1 MLLFSKLKYLGN
13 LSAVEGPGIGSNG
26 TSYLKYSW
34 SYSAGICAAKS
45 VVGLTSLHNYS
56 EGSII

>member
-13 LSAVEGPGIGSNG
+13 LFAVESPGIASNG
-26 TSYLKYSW
+26 TSYLG

-45 VVGLTSLHNYS
+45 VIGLTSLQNYS
-56 EGSII
+56 EGLII

>member
-13 LSAVEGPGIGSNG
+13 LFAVESPGIASNG
-26 TSYLKYSW
+26 TSYLV